1 MYFTAFAFIA
11 AAFLYASVGFGGGST
26 YTAILIESG
35 LHWELVPPVSLVCNL
50 VVVSGGVYHFAK
62 AGHLN
67 LRFAAPLIVT
77 SVPAAFLGG
86 YLRLDES
93 SFLQIL
99 GLALLVSGFLLLQD
113 RQWRKAREFAPQ
125 TGTLISLGLGLLLG
139 GLAGMT
145 GIGGGIYLAPILHLT
160 RLAEAKTVAATCSL
174 FILVNSLGGLAGQLT
189 KLGDSAGE
197 LLDVAYLVLPLAV
210 LIGGQLGS
218 RAGANW
224 FKASYIRRL
233 TGLVILVVSVRLLW
247 LSWYQ
252 CPVPQI
258 T

>member
-1 MYFTAFAFIA
+1 MNFTALAFIA
-11 AAFLYASVGFGGGST
+11 VAFLYASVGFGGGST

-35 LHWELVPPVSLVCNL
+35 LYWELVPPISLVCNL

-67 LRFAAPLIVT
+67 LRFAAPLIAT

-93 SFLQIL
+93 SFLQVL
-99 GLALLVSGFLLLQD
+99 GLALLVSGLLMLLD
-113 RQWRKAREFAPQ
+113 RQWRKEREFVPQ
-125 TGTLISLGLGLLLG
+125 TAMPISLGLGLLLG
-139 GLAGMT
+139 GLAGVT
-145 GIGGGIYLAPILHLT
+145 GIGGGIYLAPVLHLT
-160 RLAEAKTVAATCSL
+160 RLAEARTVAATCSL
-174 FILVNSLGGLAGQLT
+174 FILVNSLAGLAGQLV
-189 KLGDSAGE
+189 KLGERAGE
-197 LLDVAYLVLPLAV
+197 LLDITYLLLPLAV

-224 FKASYIRRL
+224 FKASHIRRL

-247 LSWYQ
+247 LS
-252 CPVPQI
+252 
-258 T
+258 